1 MLYLVEWFDL
11 INFTTCDPI
20 QRFIKQQEYN
30 PISSHCF
37 CHCFG
42 YFEHNKGCCTIVK
55 VLYVP
60 AYEISDIAFF
70 VGIADSKY
78 LFPQRYETCFQL
90 W

>member
-60 AYEISDIAFF
+60 AYEISDIAF
-70 VGIADSKY
+70 
-78 LFPQRYETCFQL
+78 L
-90 W
+90 